1 MSDINYEKIKED
13 IARLR
18 EAGMIPPKTPVDY
31 GWHKSMDGSGEPIP
45 DALVW
50 KRRYEGEAETNRQL
64 RSELADLMIL
74 VRRLIRRIRNLG
86 SDV

>member
-1 MSDINYEKIKED
+1 MSDINYEKIKAD
-13 IARLR
+13 VARLR
-18 EAGMIPPKTPVDY
+18 EAGLIPPKTPVDY
-31 GWHKSMDGSGEPIP
+31 GWHQSMSGSGEPIP

-50 KRRYEGEAETNRQL
+50 KRRYDAEAETNRQL
-64 RSELADLMIL
+64 RAELADVTLL